1 MAAFSSGKNKE
12 VGEKKVNKEVWKK
25 EWEAGTERRPCKG
38 YGEIKLWY
46 VLKRRLEC
54 CPPNL
59 HGITAQ
65 KILISMPSIMRV

>member
-12 VGEKKVNKEVWKK
+12 VGEKRVNQEVWKK
-25 EWEAGTERRPCKG
+25 EWEIGAERRPCKG
-38 YGEIKLWY
+38 NTEIKLRH
-46 VLKRRLEC
+46 VLKRWLEC

-65 KILISMPSIMRV
+65 KILMPSIMRV